1 MEKALKITFQ
11 KKERENKSESFVLL
25 AVQDKMDLVNERENY
40 FADEILMFPKL
51 VVQVKNKGTT
61 SKLLEVV
68 LEEKR
73 REIIKEQINLGKIKG
88 KNSKSLNEQELRG
101 KVMEE
106 ISKFKVGIVSRNAL
120 FKLIRFKKRLTQ
132 TG

>member
-11 KKERENKSESFVLL
+11 KRERENKPKIFLL
-25 AVQDKMDLVNERENY
+25 GVQDETDLVNERKNY
-40 FADEILMFPKL
+40 FVDDIFMYSELL
-51 VVQVKNKGTT
+51 VQVKNKGTT